1 MNIAD
6 LLNNLKDENSAR
18 NLLQSLGILKT
29 FTHCFKCNSERLNI
43 LSRERLRCFS
53 CKTEWSLKRDSI
65 LYNSNLS
72 YTQFIWILKF
82 FSLGMTASVTA
93 NELSLNPKTVENFYN
108 LFRQIIAG
116 SPAPENE
123 PLQGE
128 SHSYF
133 VEQHENEISISTG
146 RTKSSLAEFCFT
158 RSRVP
163 NKNAIYKL
171 KLRRKLPLASPSN
184 EWIYFWRFFRERMMT
199 YRGTSAK
206 YLFLYLKELAYRY
219 NHQSSD
225 LFQEIANLIRN
236 LKVVN
241 SGGERLFRTRLSE
254 VDD

>member
-6 LLNNLKDENSAR
+6 LINNVKDEDSAR
-18 NLLQSLGILKT
+18 NLLQSLGVLKT
-29 FTHCFKCNSERLNI
+29 FTFCFNCNSERLNI
-43 LSRERLRCFS
+43 LSRERLRCFD
-53 CKTEWSLKRDSI
+53 CKKEWSLKKDSI

-72 YTQFIWILKF
+72 YTQFIWILKLY
-82 FSLGMTASVTA
+82 SLGMTASVTA
-93 NELSLNPKTVENFYN
+93 TELSLNSKTVENFFN

-116 SPAPENE
+116 SPSPENE
-123 PLQGE
+123 LLQGE

-133 VEQHENEISISTG
+133 IEQNENGIDISTV

-163 NKNAIYKL
+163 NKNVIYKL
-171 KLRRKLPLASPSN
+171 KLRKRLPLASPSN
-184 EWIYFWRFFRERMMT
+184 EWIYFWRFFRERMLT

-206 YLFLYLKELAYRY
+206 YLFLYLKELTYRY

-225 LFQEIANLIRN
+225 LFQEIVNLIRN
-236 LKVVN
+236 HKVAN
-241 SGGERLFRTRLSE
+241 SGGEQHFRTRLSE

>member
-1 MNIAD
+1 MNITD
-6 LLNNLKDENSAR
+6 LLNNVKDENSAR

-53 CKTEWSLKRDSI
+53 CKTEWSLKRDS

-93 NELSLNPKTVENFYN
+93 HELLLNRKTVDNFYN

-116 SPAPENE
+116 TPIEINGI
-123 PLQGE
+123 LQGE
-128 SHSYF
+128 SYAYF
-133 VEQHENEISISTG
+133 IEQQENIISVK
-146 RTKSSLAEFCFT
+146 TKKSKFSIAEFSFV

-163 NKNAIYKL
+163 NKNAIC
-171 KLRRKLPLASPSN
+171 KLRLRKKLPCVSPSN
-184 EWIYFWRFFRERMMT
+184 EWIYFLRFLKERITT
-199 YRGTSAK
+199 YRGTSSK
-206 YLFLYLKELAYRY
+206 YLFLYLKEMEFRY
-219 NHQSSD
+219 NNQSSD
-225 LFQEIANLIRN
+225 LFQEIVNLIQN
-236 LKVVN
+236 HKVVN
-241 SGGERLFRTRLSE
+241 SGQERHFRTKLSK